1 MKNKQEYSR
10 EHLLYLR
17 KLKRTN
23 ATVHIVRLAVL
34 FLFLILC
41 DHFERNITNGH
52 FSDLK

>member
-34 FLFLILC
+34 FLFLILWELSAS
-41 DHFERNITNGH
+41 F
-52 FSDLK
+52 